1 MFLRCFFCFA
11 VYFFPLLL
19 PITSLTLAWISSRR
33 CLIFFLIDLRMV
45 AVGLRCVCLLRGME
59 RWLAVFCEG
68 LLVLVLLV
76 VLLVVLLHGMH
87 VGVSV
92 VGLFGLADLLG
103 FGVPS
108 VLPLDACCPAAGA
121 RRLRQL

>member
-11 VYFFPLLL
+11 ACFFPLLL

-68 LLVLVLLV
+68 LSVLVLLV

-103 FGVPS
+103 VGVVP
-108 VLPLDACCPAAGA
+108 VLEPLDACALAA
-121 RRLRQL
+121 

>member
-1 MFLRCFFCFA
+1 
-11 VYFFPLLL
+11 
-19 PITSLTLAWISSRR
+19 
-33 CLIFFLIDLRMV
+33 MV

-68 LLVLVLLV
+68 LSVLVLLV

-103 FGVPS
+103 FGVPC
-108 VLPLDACCPAAGA
+108 VLPLDACALAASSLSASSQASLLCLLFLLFLA
-121 RRLRQL
+121 R